1 MVKGGVGEQYLRY
14 WPKVSD
20 TQSSIKQLPKQYKFE
35 KERITSIKFLIT
47 ITTSAAIAEWFDVLN
62 GYGNEWGPI
71 WPEIIKGINMD
82 GTNFR
87 RRYGFHKY
95 DDNLTTTGKILACAV
110 FRYWHFLNKSLV
122 GRVVTEMKKYLS
134 IFHVQ

>member
-1 MVKGGVGEQYLRY
+1 MVRGGVGEQYLRY

-20 TQSSIKQLPKQYKFE
+20 TQCSIKQLPKQYKFE
-35 KERITSIKFLIT
+35 KERIPSIKFLIT

-87 RRYGFHKY
+87 RRYGFHTY

-122 GRVVTEMKKYLS
+122 GRVVTETKKYLS

>member
-1 MVKGGVGEQYLRY
+1 MVRGGVGEQYLRY
-14 WPKVSD
+14 WPKVYD

-71 WPEIIKGINMD
+71 WPAIIKGINMD
-82 GTNFR
+82 GTNFP
-87 RRYGFHKY
+87 RRYGFHTY
-95 DDNLTTTGKILACAV
+95 DDNLKTTGKILTCAV
-110 FRYWHFLNKSLV
+110 FRYWHFLKKSLV
-122 GRVVTEMKKYLS
+122 GRVVTETKKYLS

>member
-1 MVKGGVGEQYLRY
+1 MI
-14 WPKVSD
+14 P
-20 TQSSIKQLPKQYKFE
+20 
-35 KERITSIKFLIT
+35 SIKFLIT
-47 ITTSAAIAEWFDVLN
+47 ITTSAAIAEWFDILN

-87 RRYGFHKY
+87 RRYGIHTY

-110 FRYWHFLNKSLV
+110 FRY
-122 GRVVTEMKKYLS
+122 
-134 IFHVQ
+134 